1 MEDVIVIEDTK
12 VLVPNK
18 EHKNFT
24 ETKETMPKGTE
35 LEGTFSSIKG
45 LRRGKPFSYR
55 VFTDSDGNIIYSNK
69 VKSMKAT
76 DVYLGADSSVSPT
89 KVDLV
94 PAETF
99 KTSRLIGAVAGGV
112 GAFMYSKRKG
122 FDKKKA
128 MKYAVVGSLLGYTA
142 MYCYDKTRSVTITSS
157 K

>member
-1 MEDVIVIEDTK
+1 MEEVIVLEDTK

-18 EHKNFT
+18 EHQNFT
-24 ETKETMPKGTE
+24 ETKEIIPEGET
-35 LEGTFSSIKG
+35 LEGSFKSIKG

-55 VFTDSDGNIIYSNK
+55 VFIDSSGNIIYSNK

-76 DVYLGADSSVSPT
+76 DVYLGADQSVTPT
-89 KVDLV
+89 RVDLI

-122 FDKKKA
+122 FDKRKA

-142 MYCYDKTRSVTITSS
+142 MYCYDKTRSVTVTTS